1 MFPEKLVYL
10 KTHPRP
16 PPKEAAQLSVIIFNL
31 NLHSTIWISKPLS
44 SGSRDIFLYRNTPY
58 QWLILKIES
67 IGCWDNFPY
76 FLIQHNLIVSKY
88 QDWLIYYWQLM
99 SVCSSV
105 GKIYSSTE
113 CKRKCAFYQTS
124 EILLSLSGC
133 FPDQLL
139 ILKKST
145 FSTEYFYHTIPSPA
159 TARTALV
166 EFMADSQLF
175 SSRPQVRNLS
185 KSSGHLVLGMWTLI
199 SQWLCVD
206 LHQLI

>member
-76 FLIQHNLIVSKY
+76 FLIQRNLIVSKY

-99 SVCSSV
+99 SVCISV
-105 GKIYSSTE
+105 GKIYSSTG
-113 CKRKCAFYQTS
+113 CKRKCAFT
-124 EILLSLSGC
+124 
-133 FPDQLL
+133 
-139 ILKKST
+139 K
-145 FSTEYFYHTIPSPA
+145 
-159 TARTALV
+159 
-166 EFMADSQLF
+166 
-175 SSRPQVRNLS
+175 QV
-185 KSSGHLVLGMWTLI
+185 KSSFRCLGAFLISCWSLKNQHFQQSIFITQYLVLQPREQPW
-199 SQWLCVD
+199 
-206 LHQLI
+206 